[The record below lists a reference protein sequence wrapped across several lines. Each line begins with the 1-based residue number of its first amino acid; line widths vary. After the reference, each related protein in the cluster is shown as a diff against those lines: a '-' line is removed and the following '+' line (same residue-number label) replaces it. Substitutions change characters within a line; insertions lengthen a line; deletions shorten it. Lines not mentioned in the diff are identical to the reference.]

1 MYWRSWHKLINKF
14 IKVTMIWFMSYY
26 GNADSS
32 PGNRFSWLLKWL
44 WNSDGVQNT
53 LPGLHSALSVFKG
66 HIDID
71 AFPPRHKQHPLNCS
85 ALYPG
90 NSLQTIVFTD
100 LLAWIDYARTKS
112 FSQNSRVFMS
122 LETEQMYSLQANV
135 NPAGILKHLADE
147 LQKGTLLAS
156 RHGDIS
162 ISSSLSTQK
171 VQSSWTGEA
180 VSRESL

>member
-1 MYWRSWHKLINKF
+1 
-14 IKVTMIWFMSYY
+14 
-26 GNADSS
+26 
-32 PGNRFSWLLKWL
+32 
-44 WNSDGVQNT
+44 
-53 LPGLHSALSVFKG
+53 
-66 HIDID
+66 
-71 AFPPRHKQHPLNCS
+71 
-85 ALYPG
+85 
-90 NSLQTIVFTD
+90 
-100 LLAWIDYARTKS
+100 
-112 FSQNSRVFMS
+112 MS